1 MFHFDA
7 GGDRFTVSYGSTVGE
22 VLDLVY
28 SSTGKRG
35 RFQCVASGKDLLTK
49 HVMQSD
55 ESYVFITQREGS
67 ICCNYFSATT
77 SQLD

>member
-1 MFHFDA
+1 MFNFDA

-35 RFQCVASGKDLLTK
+35 RFQCAGVGKDLLTK
-49 HVMQSD
+49 HVMCLD
-55 ESYVFITQREGS
+55 ESYIFIPQREGPKCQTYLHVS
-67 ICCNYFSATT
+67 DC
-77 SQLD
+77 